1 MVLAGVAGYVAAMLS
16 GLGEVVTATTGVGA
30 AAVGAKAFGHF
41 AELQQ
46 NQKGLKAQ
54 LSQSADQHEQDK
66 GIATRP

>member
-1 MVLAGVAGYVAAMLS
+1 
-16 GLGEVVTATTGVGA
+16 
-30 AAVGAKAFGHF
+30 GHF

-66 GIATRP
+66 GIATRAHFRDLRTHFAPTKKRYCTICGKHRKKRIATSGR